1 MSMTF
6 LSKHITEF
14 TFPDGQP
21 HIKIERFN
29 EYVTC
34 RITNGDDLV
43 KVCLLLDTYCKAGKP
58 IDLMV
63 LYTMGERMDRQISE
77 FEPCTTDVVSTV
89 LRNWSAKPNVNITIL
104 SPHSSAILA
113 AVGRVD
119 RQRHDVETESVFY
132 DMSIKRFLK
141 FVGKSD
147 QEIQYRSPDVTIVM
161 PDKGAFKRVSDT
173 PVMRWWPTANIV
185 VLDKTRE
192 LSTGKITGMKLESGV
207 PTKNCIILDDL
218 CDGGATF
225 VSAAKILR
233 ENGAKTVGLS
243 VVKGIFSKGTIL
255 EGIDFIATTNAYKDF
270 QSRPD
275 FYVRNFV

>member
-1 MSMTF
+1 MTF
-6 LSKHITEF
+6 ISKHITEF

-21 HIKIERFN
+21 HIKVERFN

-77 FEPCTTDVVSTV
+77 FEPCTSDVVSMI
-89 LRNWSAKPNVNITIL
+89 LQNWSAQRNVNITIL

-119 RQRHDVETESVFY
+119 RQRHDIEAESTFY
-132 DMSIKRFLK
+132 DMSIKNFLR
-141 FVGKSD
+141 FVGKSA
-147 QEIQYRSPDVTIVM
+147 QEIEYRTPDVTIVM
-161 PDKGAFKRVSDT
+161 PDKGALKRIKDT

-185 VLDKTRE
+185 VIDKTRE
-192 LSTGKITGMKLESGV
+192 LHTGKITGMELSSGK
-207 PTKNCIILDDL
+207 PTRHCIILDDL

-243 VVKGIFSKGTIL
+243 VVKGIFSKGTVL

-270 QSRPD
+270 ESRPD